1 MIDSSIFF
9 RLLQCIEWLSRQET
23 LASKK
28 VTSKAKASNDAD
40 SRGKTAATIQQLK
53 KKLAALGAEF
63 EAKFPGVDLK

>member
-1 MIDSSIFF
+1 MIAPFSFVYCSALNDSAVKKP
-9 RLLQCIEWLSRQET
+9 